1 MLMAGFDGVE
11 EDEAGED
18 VEEAALWLEFGHLF
32 A

>member
-1 MLMAGFDGVE
+1 MLMAGFDGV